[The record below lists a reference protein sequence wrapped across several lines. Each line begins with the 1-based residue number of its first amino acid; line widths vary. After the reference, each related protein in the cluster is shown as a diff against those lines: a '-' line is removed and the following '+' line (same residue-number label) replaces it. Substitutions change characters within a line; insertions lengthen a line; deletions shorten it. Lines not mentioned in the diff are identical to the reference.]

1 MKHHLARICL
11 LFLLLGTPL
20 LLSGCG
26 VLLLGG
32 AAAGTVGYVSGD
44 LNATLGNRFADVVR
58 ATEQVV
64 ADNAIT
70 LLAKDNTSYSTSF
83 SLKTSQGDKVK
94 LDVVYATRDI
104 TNITIR
110 WGVFGDEA
118 LSTRFLNEIKNR
130 LK

>member
-1 MKHHLARICL
+1 MKLPVTRL
-11 LFLLLGTPL
+11 SVLFFLLALPIL
-20 LLSGCG
+20 LPGCG
-26 VLLLGG
+26 ILILGG

-44 LNATLGNRFADVVR
+44 LNATVGNRFADVVR

-64 ADNAIT
+64 TDNTIT
-70 LLAKDNTSYSTSF
+70 QLAKDKTSYSTSY

-94 LDVVYATRDI
+94 LDITYATRDI

-110 WGVFGDEA
+110 WGVFGDET
-118 LSTRFLNEIKNR
+118 LSTQFLNEIKTR